1 MKKSL
6 ASYLIPSVLVSI
18 LGGAYIIIDGI
29 FIGKYVGDDGLSAIN
44 IAWPITAFIQT
55 VGLAIGTSAGVLI
68 SIYEGRNDE
77 EKRRKIEWLGIFL
90 LLALSVVLLII
101 LFVFKNQL
109 LVLFG
114 AKTDKLL
121 QYGLEYLE
129 IIILGSLFQVFGMG
143 LAPILR
149 NKGKIKTVMFSMI
162 LGTLGNFIGDYLFMA
177 VFDLKLQGAAIA
189 SVIGQAVTGI
199 ICLVVLLKNLDIKIN
214 FERKLIGEI
223 LKVFVS
229 PFVLTYSA
237 SILLI
242 ITNLVCMKYGGSK
255 CVATYTIYSY
265 IIYIIQ
271 ASSSGCSDGAQPL
284 LSYYYGA
291 NDYDKLK
298 RTRRNL
304 YLFTSIF
311 IGLMCIVFL
320 ILKKPI
326 VELFSSS
333 SEVISMYNE
342 GYILFFIGLIF
353 ISFVKL
359 NCSYLYATENSLK
372 ANILVILDPIVINPI
387 FLLVL
392 PILMGIKGI
401 WFSYSLSQILLTILG
416 FLMIFTLKK
425 AKNA

>member
-55 VGLAIGTSAGVLI
+55 VGLAIGTSVGVFM

-101 LFVFKNQL
+101 LFLFKNQL

-177 VFDLKLQGAAIA
+177 VFDLKLQ
-189 SVIGQAVTGI
+189 
-199 ICLVVLLKNLDIKIN
+199 
-214 FERKLIGEI
+214 
-223 LKVFVS
+223 
-229 PFVLTYSA
+229 
-237 SILLI
+237 
-242 ITNLVCMKYGGSK
+242 
-255 CVATYTIYSY
+255 
-265 IIYIIQ
+265 
-271 ASSSGCSDGAQPL
+271 
-284 LSYYYGA
+284 
-291 NDYDKLK
+291 
-298 RTRRNL
+298 
-304 YLFTSIF
+304 
-311 IGLMCIVFL
+311 
-320 ILKKPI
+320 
-326 VELFSSS
+326 
-333 SEVISMYNE
+333 
-342 GYILFFIGLIF
+342 
-353 ISFVKL
+353 
-359 NCSYLYATENSLK
+359 
-372 ANILVILDPIVINPI
+372 
-387 FLLVL
+387 
-392 PILMGIKGI
+392 
-401 WFSYSLSQILLTILG
+401 
-416 FLMIFTLKK
+416 
-425 AKNA
+425 

>member
-1 MKKSL
+1 
-6 ASYLIPSVLVSI
+6 
-18 LGGAYIIIDGI
+18 
-29 FIGKYVGDDGLSAIN
+29 
-44 IAWPITAFIQT
+44 
-55 VGLAIGTSAGVLI
+55 
-68 SIYEGRNDE
+68 
-77 EKRRKIEWLGIFL
+77 
-90 LLALSVVLLII
+90 
-101 LFVFKNQL
+101 
-109 LVLFG
+109 
-114 AKTDKLL
+114 
-121 QYGLEYLE
+121 
-129 IIILGSLFQVFGMG
+129 
-143 LAPILR
+143 
-149 NKGKIKTVMFSMI
+149 
-162 LGTLGNFIGDYLFMA
+162 
-177 VFDLKLQGAAIA
+177 
-189 SVIGQAVTGI
+189 
-199 ICLVVLLKNLDIKIN
+199 
-214 FERKLIGEI
+214 
-223 LKVFVS
+223 
-229 PFVLTYSA
+229 
-237 SILLI
+237 
-242 ITNLVCMKYGGSK
+242 MKYGGSK

-353 ISFVKL
+353 ICFVKL